1 MLNVERR
8 APRSRLA
15 GLAALASFVL
25 AAGAGS
31 SAASAQGQLN
41 MICAPQ
47 IEWCQGLA
55 NAFSRETGVQ
65 VAVTQKSTGE
75 ILAQIRA
82 EAQSPR
88 TDIWFGGTT
97 DPHLIA
103 AEDNLTAEYASPR
116 MQQLRPWAIRLHE
129 QSRGRAVGISIGAI
143 GFGHNKELL
152 ARKGIAPPQSWA
164 DLLKPDFKGE
174 IQMANPNSSGTA
186 YIVIATLVQ
195 LMGEDAA
202 FDYLKKLHSNV
213 NAYTRSGV
221 APIKAAARGETGVS
235 ISFVMDIVTEQAAG
249 FPVAY
254 TYPSEGTGFEVAGL
268 SIIRGAR
275 NLANARRFYEWYLTP
290 EAQAIGAQFNQ
301 FHYPAHLQTK
311 VDPRVPDVASVKL
324 INYDFAKYGSS
335 AERRRLLARWDAE
348 IGSLPR

>member
-1 MLNVERR
+1 MGMKIIGRQI
-8 APRSRLA
+8 
-15 GLAALASFVL
+15 LAAAGVF
-25 AAGAGS
+25 AAFCI
-31 SAASAQGQLN
+31 SAPAQAQGQLN

-47 IEWCQGLA
+47 LEWCQGLA
-55 NAFSRETGVQ
+55 NAFGRETGIQ
-65 VAVTQKSTGE
+65 VSVTQKSTGE
-75 ILAQIRA
+75 ILAQVRA
-82 EAQSPR
+82 EAQNPR
-88 TDIWFGGTT
+88 IDIWFGGTT

-103 AEDNLTAEYASPR
+103 AEDTLTAEYKSPK
-116 MQQLRPWAIRLHE
+116 MSELRPWAIRLHE
-129 QSRGRAVGISIGAI
+129 QSKGRSVGISIGAV

-152 ARKGIAPPQSWA
+152 ARKNLPAPQSWA
-164 DLLKPDFKGE
+164 DLLKPAYKGE

-195 LMGEDAA
+195 LMGEDQA
-202 FDYLKKLHSNV
+202 FDYLKKLHPNI

-235 ISFVMDIVTEQAAG
+235 ISFVMDIVTEQTAG
-249 FPVAY
+249 FPVGY

-275 NLANARRFYEWYLTP
+275 NLGNAQRFYEWYMTP
-290 EAQAIGAQFNQ
+290 AAQALGAQFNQ
-301 FHYPAHLQTK
+301 FHYPAHLKTV

-324 INYDFAKYGSS
+324 VDYDFAKYGSS
-335 AERRRLLARWDAE
+335 AERRRLLAKWDAE

>member
-1 MLNVERR
+1 MKRR
-8 APRSRLA
+8 NLLTAI
-15 GLAALASFVL
+15 AAVTASWVVSP
-25 AAGAGS
+25 AM
-31 SAASAQGQLN
+31 AQGQLN

-55 NAFSRETGVQ
+55 NAFGRETGIQ

-75 ILAQIRA
+75 ILAQVRA
-82 EAQSPR
+82 EKDNPR
-88 TDIWFGGTT
+88 IDIWFGGTT

-103 AEDNLTAEYASPR
+103 AEDNLTVAYTSPR
-116 MQQLRPWAIRLHE
+116 MGELRPWAIRLHE
-129 QSRGRAVGISIGAI
+129 QSKGRAVGISIGAV

-152 ARKGIAPPQSWA
+152 AKKSMPAPASWA
-164 DLLKPDFKGE
+164 DLLKPIYKGE

-195 LMGEDAA
+195 LMGEEQA
-202 FDYLKKLHSNV
+202 FDYLKKLHPNI

-221 APIKAAARGETGVS
+221 APIKAAARGETGIS
-235 ISFVMDIVTEQAAG
+235 ISFVMDIVTEQTAG
-249 FPVAY
+249 FPVGY

-275 NLANARRFYEWYLTP
+275 NLSSAQRFYEWYMTP
-290 EAQAIGAQFNQ
+290 AAQALGASFIQ
-301 FHYPAHLQTK
+301 FHYPANLKTI
-311 VDPRVPDVASVKL
+311 VDPRVPDVASVNL
-324 INYDFAKYGSS
+324 VNYDFAKYGTS
-335 AERRRLLARWDAE
+335 AERRRLLAKWDAE

>member
-1 MLNVERR
+1 MNRR
-8 APRSRLA
+8 HSLTA
-15 GLAALASFVL
+15 LAAITASWF
-25 AAGAGS
+25 
-31 SAASAQGQLN
+31 ASPAMAQGQLN

-55 NAFSRETGVQ
+55 NAFGRETGIQ

-75 ILAQIRA
+75 ILAQVRA
-82 EAQSPR
+82 EKDNPR
-88 TDIWFGGTT
+88 IDIWFGGTT

-103 AEDNLTAEYASPR
+103 AEDNLTAPYTSPR
-116 MQQLRPWAIRLHE
+116 MSELRPWAIRLHE
-129 QSRGRAVGISIGAI
+129 QSKGRSVGISIGAV

-152 ARKGIAPPQSWA
+152 AKKNIPAPTSWA
-164 DLLKPDFKGE
+164 DLLKPQYKGE

-195 LMGEDAA
+195 LMGEDQA
-202 FDYLKKLHSNV
+202 FDYLKKLHPNI

-221 APIKAAARGETGVS
+221 APIKAAARGETGIS
-235 ISFVMDIVTEQAAG
+235 ISFVMDIVTEQTAG
-249 FPVAY
+249 FPVGY

-275 NLANARRFYEWYLTP
+275 NLSQAQRFYEWYQTP
-290 EAQAIGAQFNQ
+290 AAQALGASFNQ
-301 FHYPAHLQTK
+301 FHYPAHLKTA
-311 VDPRVPDVASVKL
+311 VDPRVPDVASVNL
-324 INYDFAKYGSS
+324 VNYDFAKYGSS
-335 AERRRLLARWDAE
+335 TERRRLLAKWDAE

>member
-1 MLNVERR
+1 MRATTRR
-8 APRSRLA
+8 MAFFA
-15 GLAALASFVL
+15 GAALA
-25 AAGAGS
+25 AATSLGFTGPAL
-31 SAASAQGQLN
+31 AQGQLN

-75 ILAQIRA
+75 ILAQVRA
-82 EAQSPR
+82 EAQNPR
-88 TDIWFGGTT
+88 LDIWFGGTT

-103 AEDNLTAEYASPR
+103 AEDNLTAEYISPK
-116 MQQLRPWAIRLHE
+116 MGELRPWARKLHE
-129 QSRGRAVGISIGAI
+129 QSKGRSVGISIGSI
-143 GFGHNKELL
+143 GFGFNKELL
-152 ARKGIAPPQSWA
+152 ARKALQPPQSWA
-164 DLLKPDFKGE
+164 DLLKPEYRGE

-195 LMGEDAA
+195 LMGEDKA
-202 FDYLKKLHSNV
+202 FDYLKQLHRNI

-235 ISFVMDIVTEQAAG
+235 ISFVMDVVTEQVAG

-254 TYPSEGTGFEVAGL
+254 TYPAEGTGYEVAGL

-275 NLANARRFYEWYLTP
+275 NMANARRFHDWYQSAA
-290 EAQAIGAQFNQ
+290 AQEIGVQFNQ
-301 FHYPAHLQTK
+301 FHFPAHTATRI
-311 VDPRVPDVASVKL
+311 DPRVPDVSSVKL
-324 INYDFAKYGSS
+324 IDYDFAKYGSS
-335 AERRRLLARWDAE
+335 AERRRLLAKWDAE
-348 IGSLPR
+348 IATLPR

>member
-1 MLNVERR
+1 MIRR
-8 APRSRLA
+8 QAFFA
-15 GLAALASFVL
+15 VGALAMMM
-25 AAGAGS
+25 GNT
-31 SAASAQGQLN
+31 SAIAQGQLN

-55 NAFSRETGVQ
+55 NAFGRETGIQ

-75 ILAQIRA
+75 ILAQVRA
-82 EAQSPR
+82 EKDNPR
-88 TDIWFGGTT
+88 IDIWFGGTT

-103 AEDNLTAEYASPR
+103 AEDNLTQPYTSPR
-116 MQQLRPWAIRLHE
+116 MTELRPWAIRLHE
-129 QSRGRAVGISIGAI
+129 QSKGRSVGISIGAV

-152 ARKGIAPPQSWA
+152 AKKNMPAPASWA
-164 DLLKPDFKGE
+164 DLLKPIYKGE

-195 LMGEDAA
+195 LMGEEQA
-202 FDYLKKLHSNV
+202 FNYLKKLHPNI

-235 ISFVMDIVTEQAAG
+235 ISFVMDIVSEQNAG
-249 FPVAY
+249 FPVGY

-268 SIIRGAR
+268 SIIRGSR
-275 NLANARRFYEWYLTP
+275 NMANAQRFYEWYLTP
-290 EAQAIGAQFNQ
+290 AAQTLGATFNQ
-301 FHYPAHLQTK
+301 FHYPAHLKTT
-311 VDPRVPDVASVKL
+311 VDPRVPDVASVNL
-324 INYDFAKYGSS
+324 VNYDFAKYGSS
-335 AERRRLLARWDAE
+335 AERRRLLAKWDAE